1 MAVTSPPRLPS
12 TSPDGRPD
20 RPPHSPNGSG
30 GQLRVRWDR
39 VAILAAI
46 LILIVVL
53 IAVLIVRAFSAVGR
67 QGETAPVT
75 DPAAATKAPVGIN
88 ATAAEAM
95 PTVAKASSV
104 PSAELSSIPSTVAKP
119 CPAPPVKP
127 IYAAPPLSG
136 GDQSMRTVAL
146 TFDDGPDKFT
156 SQILDILRE
165 KQVRA
170 TFFVVGQMVAQRPNL
185 LREIVDSGHLVGNH
199 TWSHRTPPSSMGW
212 KAATLTKEIAR
223 TGQEITKA
231 TGQVPCLF
239 RPPGGVI
246 KGAGKISRKA
256 GLSMTIWS
264 VDTRDWSGQSPGKP
278 RFTDKVRKRARTG
291 LSVDH
296 PIVLMH
302 DGGGYRG
309 WTVAALPGIID
320 DYRAAGYQ
328 FVDMAGNAWPV

>member
-1 MAVTSPPRLPS
+1 MAVTSPPRPS

-20 RPPHSPNGSG
+20 RPPHSQNGSG

-53 IAVLIVRAFSAVGR
+53 IAVLIMRAFSAVGR
-67 QGETAPVT
+67 QGETGPVT
-75 DPAAATKAPVGIN
+75 DPVPATKAPMGID
-88 ATAAEAM
+88 ATPAEAM
-95 PTVAKASSV
+95 PTLGEASSV
-104 PSAELSSIPSTVAKP
+104 SSAELSSVPSTVAKP
-119 CPAPPVKP
+119 CHAPPVKP
-127 IYAAPPLSG
+127 IYAAPPLTG

-156 SQILDILRE
+156 SQVLDILQE

-170 TFFVVGQMVAQRPNL
+170 TFFVVGQMVAQRPSL

-199 TWSHRTPPSSMGW
+199 TWSHRTPASSMGW
-212 KAATLTKEIAR
+212 KAATLTREIAR
-223 TGQEITKA
+223 TGREITEA

-246 KGAGKISRKA
+246 TGAGKISRKA
-256 GLSMTIWS
+256 GLSMTLWS
-264 VDTRDWSGQSPGKP
+264 VDTRDWSGQRPGKP
-278 RFTDKVRKRARTG
+278 RFTDKVRKRARAG
-291 LSVDH
+291 LSEDH

-328 FVDMAGNAWPV
+328 FVDMAGNAWSI

>member
-1 MAVTSPPRLPS
+1 MAVTLPPRRPS

-20 RPPHSPNGSG
+20 RPPHSPSGSG
-30 GQLRVRWDR
+30 SQLRVRWDR

-53 IAVLIVRAFSAVGR
+53 IAVLITRAFSAVGR
-67 QGETAPVT
+67 QGETGQVT
-75 DPAAATKAPVGIN
+75 DPVAATKAPMGID
-88 ATAAEAM
+88 ATPAEAM
-95 PTVAKASSV
+95 PTLAEASSV
-104 PSAELSSIPSTVAKP
+104 SSAELSSAPSTVAKP
-119 CPAPPVKP
+119 CPASPVKP
-127 IYAAPPLSG
+127 IYAAPPLTG

-156 SQILDILRE
+156 SQVLDILQE

-170 TFFVVGQMVAQRPNL
+170 TFFVVGQMVAQRPSL

-199 TWSHRTPPSSMGW
+199 TWSHRTPASSMGW
-212 KAATLTKEIAR
+212 KAATLTREIAR
-223 TGQEITKA
+223 TGREITKA

-246 KGAGKISRKA
+246 TGAGKISRKA
-256 GLSMTIWS
+256 GLSMTLWS
-264 VDTRDWSGQSPGKP
+264 VDTRDWSGQRPGKP
-278 RFTDKVRKRARTG
+278 RFTDKVRKRARAG
-291 LSVDH
+291 LSEDH

-328 FVDMAGNAWPV
+328 FVDMAGNAWPI